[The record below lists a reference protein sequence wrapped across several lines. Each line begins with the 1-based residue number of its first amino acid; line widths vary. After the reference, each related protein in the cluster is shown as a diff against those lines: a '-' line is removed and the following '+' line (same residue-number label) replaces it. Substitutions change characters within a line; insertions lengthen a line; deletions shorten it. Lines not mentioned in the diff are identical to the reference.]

1 MANPEKQKLAALG
14 KELKKLQ
21 ARENRLRSAAR
32 KPRKE
37 SWKES
42 LEARV
47 PRKVY
52 AGLQSTFAKA
62 FSLVFNQGRPIIEK
76 GYDKESLLARQKV
89 RDQAFRDQGKRRLLK
104 QMGKAAGKA
113 NTANLVLTTAEGL
126 ALGALGIGMPDIV
139 LFISAILRGVYETAL
154 HYGYDYIEREEQLLI
169 LKLMA
174 AALATGEDWQQRN
187 SEIDRILSGG
197 EQDTSDD
204 AFAAQLHD
212 TASVFAVDMLLM
224 KFVQGLPLVGI
235 VGGAANPVYYRKVL
249 RYVQLKYRKRW
260 LWKISRDLERGGQKG
275 LVPQ

>member
-89 RDQAFRDQGKRRLLK
+89 RDQAFRDRGKRRLLK

-139 LFISAILRGVYETAL
+139 LFLGILLKGIYQTAL
-154 HYGYDYIEREEQLLI
+154 AYGYDYQDRAEQLLI
-169 LKLMA
+169 LKMMA
-174 AALATGEDWQQRN
+174 AALSRGDDFLQRDYEVDQMLLYATPEVSIGEFDH
-187 SEIDRILSGG
+187 
-197 EQDTSDD
+197 
-204 AFAAQLHD
+204 QLQT
-212 TASVFAVDMLLM
+212 TASVFAVDMLLL
-224 KFVQGLPLVGI
+224 KFLQGMPVVGI
-235 VGGAANPVYYRKVL
+235 LGGAANPVYYNKVMN
-249 RYVQLKYRKRW
+249 YIQLKYRKRY
-260 LWKISRDLERGGQKG
+260 LQDL
-275 LVPQ
+275 L

>member
-1 MANPEKQKLAALG
+1 MALTRDKRITAVKKELLAVVKLENKMERAALKARPAG
-14 KELKKLQ
+14 WKTALEEKL
-21 ARENRLRSAAR
+21 
-32 KPRKE
+32 
-37 SWKES
+37 
-42 LEARV
+42 

-52 AGLQSTFAKA
+52 NGLEAA
-62 FSLVFNQGRPIIEK
+62 FCKGFTVVFSKGRSIIEK
-76 GYDKESLLARQKV
+76 SYRKETIQEDQSIREYALQVKGGRKELRQMVKSAKKSHARNM
-89 RDQAFRDQGKRRLLK
+89 AI
-104 QMGKAAGKA
+104 
-113 NTANLVLTTAEGL
+113 TTVEGVG
-126 ALGALGIGMPDIV
+126 LGALGIGMPDIV

-174 AALATGEDWQQRN
+174 AALANGEDWQRRN

-197 EQDTSDD
+197 AQGTSDD

-235 VGGAANPVYYRKVL
+235 IGGAANPVYYRKVL

>member
-1 MANPEKQKLAALG
+1 MALSRDKRINAVKKELLAAV
-14 KELKKLQ
+14 KQENKLERAAMK
-21 ARENRLRSAAR
+21 ARPAG
-32 KPRKE
+32 
-37 SWKES
+37 WKTA
-42 LEARV
+42 LEEKL
-47 PRKVY
+47 PQKVY
-52 AGLQSTFAKA
+52 NGLETAFCKGFAVV
-62 FSLVFNQGRPIIEK
+62 FSKGRGIIEK
-76 GYDKESLLARQKV
+76 SYRKTTIQEDQSIREFALQVKGGRRELRQMMKHASRSHARNMV
-89 RDQAFRDQGKRRLLK
+89 
-104 QMGKAAGKA
+104 
-113 NTANLVLTTAEGL
+113 VTTVEGIG
-126 ALGALGIGMPDIV
+126 LGALGIGMPDIV

-174 AALATGEDWQQRN
+174 ASLATGEDWQQRN

-235 VGGAANPVYYRKVL
+235 LGGAANPVYYRKVL